1 MQHKVA
7 AYQLTQRAMSG
18 IPGPETAAMKTSLS
32 MRNFSILSDNFP
44 ASMADSGP
52 KNSACK

>member
-1 MQHKVA
+1 MGV
-7 AYQLTQRAMSG
+7 YQLTHKAMSG

-32 MRNFSILSDNFP
+32 MRNFSMRSDSFP

-52 KNSACK
+52 KKRAC